1 MANAH
6 ADIHHEDG
14 HHGSDGQDVYF
25 VPHGSRWPVY
35 ASVALFITMIGFAS
49 WLNEASWGRSTFF
62 VGLAG
67 LLAILFMWFR
77 DVIRESLAG
86 HYNLQVDTSFRMGM
100 VWFIFSEVMF
110 FAAFFGALFYARQ
123 FALPWLNGE
132 GDGAATHSLLWAGFS
147 GGWPSNGPGAIGG
160 TYQTIPAWG
169 LPLLNTL
176 ILLTSGVTITIAH
189 HALKE
194 GKRGIL
200 LLFLG
205 LTVLLGCVFLFYQAE
220 EYIHAYHEL
229 NLTMGS
235 GIYGSTFFMLTG
247 FHGAHVTL
255 GTLMLAIMWLR
266 CAKGHFSKDNHFAFE
281 AVAWY
286 WHFVDVVWL
295 GLFLFVYVL

>member
-6 ADIHHEDG
+6 AADGSHDQDI
-14 HHGSDGQDVYF
+14 YF
-25 VPHGSRWPVY
+25 VPHSSKWPLF
-35 ASVALFITMIGFAS
+35 ASVALFTTMVGFAS
-49 WLNEASWGRSTFF
+49 WLNEATWGRTVFF
-62 VGLAG
+62 IGIAG
-67 LLAILFMWFR
+67 LLAILFKWFG

-86 HYNLQVDTSFRMGM
+86 YYNKHVDVSFRMGM
-100 VWFIFSEVMF
+100 VWFIFSEVFF

-132 GDGAATHSLLWAGFS
+132 GHGAVTHGLLWPGFA
-147 GGWPSNGPGAIGG
+147 GGWPSNGPADIGG
-160 TYQTIPAWG
+160 SYQTVPAWG

-176 ILLTSGVTITIAH
+176 ILLASGVTVTIAH
-189 HALKE
+189 HALKA
-194 GKRGIL
+194 GKRGAL

-205 LTVLLGCVFLFYQAE
+205 LTVLLGCVFLYFQAT
-220 EYIHAYHEL
+220 EYIHAYTEL
-229 NLTMGS
+229 NLTLGS

-255 GTLMLAIMWLR
+255 GTIMLLVMWLR
-266 CAKGHFSKDNHFAFE
+266 CAKGHFTKDNHFAFE

>member
-1 MANAH
+1 MSEAH
-6 ADIHHEDG
+6 AHDA
-14 HHGSDGQDVYF
+14 GSYY
-25 VPHGSRWPVY
+25 VPHGSPWPIY
-35 ASVALFITMIGFAS
+35 GSVTLFTLMFGAISALNGWLPAWSLVPGFVMLFSLFFFWFGTVIGE
-49 WLNEASWGRSTFF
+49 NQRG
-62 VGLAG
+62 
-67 LLAILFMWFR
+67 M
-77 DVIRESLAG
+77 
-86 HYNLQVDTSFRMGM
+86 YNMAVDRSFRMGM
-100 VWFIFSEVMF
+100 MWFIFSEVMF

-132 GDGAATHSLLWAGFS
+132 GDGQATHSLLWSNFA
-147 GGWPSNGPGAIGG
+147 GGWPSNGPGGVGG
-160 TYQTIPAWG
+160 TYQTVPAWG

-176 ILLTSGVTITIAH
+176 ILLSSGVTVTIAH

-205 LTVLLGCVFLFYQAE
+205 LTVALGCLFLYYQAT
-220 EYIHAYHEL
+220 EYAHAYHEL
-229 NLTMGS
+229 NLTLGS

-266 CAKGHFSKDNHFAFE
+266 CARGHFTKDNHFAFE